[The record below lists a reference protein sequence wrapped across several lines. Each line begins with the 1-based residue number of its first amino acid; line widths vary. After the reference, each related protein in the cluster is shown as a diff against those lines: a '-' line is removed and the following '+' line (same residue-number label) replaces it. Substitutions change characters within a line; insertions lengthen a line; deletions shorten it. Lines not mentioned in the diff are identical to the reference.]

1 MASEYVIRTQPTEK
15 ALSTV
20 ETAAEAL
27 SILEGNPSLKEVRKV
42 HFIYIIY
49 FIFINMTYILLN
61 LKFER

>member
-27 SILEGNPSLKEVRKV
+27 SILEGKPSLKEVRKV
-42 HFIYIIY
+42 NFIKNSVYQYCLYIVGFKI
-49 FIFINMTYILLN
+49 
-61 LKFER
+61 